1 MKFADIAVLTE
12 NIAPVIR
19 EFVAA
24 AIAPLNAKIAALEK
38 SETLDIE
45 AAVKAH
51 AERQIDRCEQRFER
65 FDHRLDAIALRG
77 VSGSVD
83 ETSIVER
90 VVLALGPLVDERVRK
105 AVAAI
110 PTPKSVTL
118 EDVKPFIEAEVVAA
132 VARLKRAKPQR
143 PNAARKGVLV
153 VSDDWSEAS
162 TIEHNEFEFS
172 FERAIANG
180 VRALPK
186 PDAHAAY

>member
-1 MKFADIAVLTE
+1 MKNADIAILSE
-12 NIAPVIR
+12 NFAPVIR

-38 SETLDIE
+38 REVGDIE
-45 AAVKAH
+45 TAVKAH
-51 AERQIDRCEQRFER
+51 AEHKLDRFEQRFDR
-65 FDHRLDAIALRG
+65 FDHRIDAIALRG

-110 PTPKSVTL
+110 PTPKSMTL

-153 VSDDWSEAS
+153 VSDDWSDAD
-162 TIEHNEFEFS
+162 TIEHDNTEFS

-186 PDAHAAY
+186 PDAYANL